1 MIKEKKNVAVYDHF
15 MRITDENIIERIRSI
30 DEDSDS
36 LTPETLFE
44 IAQLLNI
51 DITYKEL
58 CESN

>member
-1 MIKEKKNVAVYDHF
+1 MIKEKKNLAVYDHF
-15 MRITDENIIERIRSI
+15 MRITDENIIEKIRSI

>member
-15 MRITDENIIERIRSI
+15 MRITDEKIIEKIRSI

>member
-15 MRITDENIIERIRSI
+15 MRITDENIIEKIRNI

>member
-1 MIKEKKNVAVYDHF
+1 MSKEKKNIAVYNHF
-15 MRITDENIIERIRSI
+15 MRITDENIIEKIRSI